1 MAQDHSKLG
10 VIPLAAIEIFRQA
23 LEIENMSDQNSE
35 RSVKADNSED
45 GPRKHDSLLPHGVI
59 KKKVEV

>member
-1 MAQDHSKLG
+1 M
-10 VIPLAAIEIFRQA
+10 AAIEIFKQA